1 MAAPTKPVLEN
12 FYNVKQAT
20 VRLGLATEDEDDT
33 RGQKWLRDGVNDKAD
48 PFPCTRMAGQLMFSD
63 SHLAEIAQRNENKA
77 EARGRHTRPRRTARK
92 PAADLAVTVPAQRS
106 NPAA

>member
-1 MAAPTKPVLEN
+1 MAVPTKPVLEN

-20 VRLGLATEDEDDT
+20 IRLGLATDDPDDNT
-33 RGQKWLRDGVNDKAD
+33 GQKWLRDGVNQKED

-63 SHLAEIAQRNENKA
+63 SHLAEIAKRHENKP
-77 EARGRHTRPRRTARK
+77 EARGRHTRPRRTPRK
-92 PAADLAVTVPAQRS
+92 TPAVAAVTVPAQRS